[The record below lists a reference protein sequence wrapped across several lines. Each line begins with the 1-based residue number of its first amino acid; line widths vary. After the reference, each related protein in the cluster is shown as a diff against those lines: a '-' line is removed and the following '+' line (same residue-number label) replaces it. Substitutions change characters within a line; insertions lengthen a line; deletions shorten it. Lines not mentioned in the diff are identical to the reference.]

1 MISFLESRV
10 GLESECIEGWLSIGR
25 IRVRFGIFG
34 CWLLGG
40 FRGIG
45 IGFVTENLFGF
56 DLESANVTE
65 FATETANSTFAIAI
79 VQFDYSAGQAG

>member
-45 IGFVTENLFGF
+45 TENLFGF

>member
-10 GLESECIEGWLSIGR
+10 GLESECIEGWLGIGR

-34 CWLLGG
+34 CWLLAG

-45 IGFVTENLFGF
+45 TVNLFGFDF